1 MTVAAGD
8 GEVFPLDDIGNAAAQ
23 VIEVFKVA
31 HAQCF
36 FHELIGIDRR
46 NAAACRTELLV
57 AESVL
62 FQSVKELVIGHAD
75 GCAVADLEVFRAYC
89 DTALAQTRGLIKQVL
104 KVDDYAST
112 EDVDGVV
119 AEDAGRQQVQDEL
132 ALVVYHGVACVVAA
146 LIADNDVVIFRE
158 QIDHAALALI
168 APVCSHDCS

>member
-1 MTVAAGD
+1 MAVSAGD
-8 GEVFPLDDIGNAAAQ
+8 GEVFPLDDICNAAAQ

-31 HAQCF
+31 HAQGF

-46 NAAACRTELLV
+46 NAAAGRAELLV

-75 GCAVADLEVFRAYC
+75 GRAVTYLEICRAYC
-89 DTALAQTRGLIKQVL
+89 YAAGAQTSGLIEKVL
-104 KVDDYAST
+104 KVDDYAGA

-119 AEDAGRQQVQDEL
+119 AENAGRQQIQDEL
-132 ALVVYHGVACVVAA
+132 ALIIYHGVACVVAA